1 MNIRNAKEA
10 DFRAIFS
17 SCYDVKFQKRG
28 AAQVIYCEG
37 MVDSKQ
43 LNENILP
50 RISELIQNDVLK
62 LLDDSVELSQI
73 EQSVFSGNVLI
84 YFIHENE
91 SCTMYE
97 INIANPPKRQ
107 TEESISEIS
116 IRGPRDGFTE
126 EVITNVALIRK
137 RMKSTSLQYEH
148 FIVGKRGNAGLA
160 ILYIKDIINPEFV
173 TEVKRRIAQIDVDTI
188 IGCAQLEEYLSDSSD
203 SIFPLVDSIGR
214 PDFAAEALLRGRFV
228 ILVDGSPMAIIG
240 PSSLTEL
247 LKSPEDVHS
256 AYYYT
261 ILQRILRLVGL
272 VTAMFLPG
280 FYISLTCYNIDQ
292 IPFPLLATI
301 SVARIGIPYSAT
313 IENLLILGLFELF
326 REAGIRLPKPVGQT
340 VTVVGG
346 LIIGDAAI
354 RSGLASSALLMV
366 TAATAVASFTLV
378 NQSLT
383 GTVTLIRIYM
393 LIISSFLGIYGFFI
407 GMISMVAYTS
417 TLTSFGISYW
427 SPIAELNIRAS
438 IIALFNRPF
447 KSKSKRPSALQ
458 TTDSTSQGERQ

>member
-1 MNIRNAKEA
+1 MNIKHVQEE
-10 DFRAIFS
+10 DYRALFAY
-17 SCYDVKFQKRG
+17 CYDVKIEKHG
-28 AAQVIYCEG
+28 GIQVIHCEG
-37 MVDSKQ
+37 MADTKQ

-50 RISELIQNDVLK
+50 RISEMIQNNELK
-62 LLDDSVELSQI
+62 QLDENVNLSQI
-73 EQSVFSGNVLI
+73 EQSVFSGNVIILH
-84 YFIHENE
+84 FHENGIRV
-91 SCTMYE
+91 YE
-97 INIANPPKRQ
+97 ADISSPPKRNP
-107 TEESISEIS
+107 EESTTELS

-137 RMKSTSLQYEH
+137 RLKTTSLQYEH
-148 FIVGKRGNAGLA
+148 FIVGKRGNVRLA
-160 ILYIKDIINPEFV
+160 LLYIKDIINPEFV
-173 TEVKRRIAQIDVDTI
+173 TEVRRRISEIDVDTV

-214 PDFAAEALLRGRFV
+214 PDFAAESLLRGRFV
-228 ILVDGSPMAIIG
+228 VISDGSPMVIIG
-240 PSSLTEL
+240 PSDIMEQ

-280 FYISLTCYNIDQ
+280 FYISLTCFNIDQ

-301 SVARIGIPYSAT
+301 AASRTGIPYSAP

-326 REAGIRLPKPVGQT
+326 REAGVRLPKPVGQT

-354 RSGLASSALLMV
+354 RSGLASPALLMV
-366 TAATAVASFTLV
+366 TAVTAVASFTLV

-383 GTVTLIRIYM
+383 GSVSIIRIYM
-393 LIISSFLGIYGFFI
+393 LTMASFLGTYGFFV
-407 GMISMVAYTS
+407 GLISLTAYTS

-427 SPIAELNIRAS
+427 SPIAELNIKSSVLA
-438 IIALFNRPF
+438 IFNRPF
-447 KSKSKRPSALQ
+447 KSKRKRPDSLHP
-458 TTDSTSQGERQ
+458 TDSTSQGERQ